1 MMPFNFTELPNYTN
15 DPKILDK
22 FGRNLIAEVKS
33 GKMDPII
40 GRDEDIR
47 KVEEILSR
55 KTKNNPVL
63 IGLPGV
69 GKTAI
74 IEGLAQRI
82 VRGDVPS
89 NLKDKIIYELDMG
102 ALIAG
107 AKFQGEF
114 EERLKAVINKVKES
128 EGKIIIFIDEL
139 HLIVGAG
146 RTQGAIDAS
155 NLLKPM
161 LARGELHCIGAT
173 TLDEYR
179 QYIEKDAALER
190 RFRKMTIKEPT
201 VEDTLAILRGLK
213 ERFETYHGVKI
224 HDNALRSAAY
234 LSDKYITDRFLPDKA
249 IDLVDEACA
258 GIKIAIDSLPASLD
272 ELRRKVMQ
280 LEIEKAALSK
290 EQDQTSVN
298 RFQEIQ
304 KELIEKKVTLQSLEA
319 EWMKEKQAIDH
330 LKTLKTKLE
339 QAKTQFEQYQ
349 LSGDYNKASE
359 IQYSIIPKLEK
370 ALKDNEKVNKTE
382 RLLKE
387 DVTNDDIAT
396 VVAKWTGIPVARLLT
411 SERDKLLNL
420 SLILSNRVKGQ
431 PTALKLVS
439 DALIRSRS
447 GIKDPNR
454 PIGSFIFMGPT
465 GVGKTEVAKTL
476 ADVLFDSDK
485 NMVRLDMSEFMEKS
499 AVSKLVGSP
508 PGYVGFELGGQ
519 LTEKVRRQPYSIVL
533 FDEIEK
539 AHPDVLNILLQILD
553 DGRLTDSQ
561 GHLVDFRNTIII
573 MTSNLGSEALLENK
587 ESSQEQALNILKT
600 RFRPEFINRVD
611 EVVIFNPLNQNVMQ
625 EIIRKE
631 LNDLVLRVNSEK
643 EYQITY
649 QDDIVKQILKDA
661 YDQEYGARPIK
672 RYIQQNIETLLAQA
686 ILKDQL
692 IPEKRFA
699 IALDDKTKDFVLST
713 KLKLN

>member
-1 MMPFNFTELPNYTN
+1 MAFNFAEIPNYSN

-22 FGRNLIAEVKS
+22 FGRNLVAQAKS

-40 GRDEDIR
+40 GRDDDIR

-114 EERLKAVINKVKES
+114 EERLKAVINKIKDS
-128 EGKIIIFIDEL
+128 NGQIIMFIDEL

-146 RTQGAIDAS
+146 RTQGSMDAS

-161 LARGELHCIGAT
+161 LARGELRCIGAT

-190 RFRKMTIKEPT
+190 RFRKMIIKEPT
-201 VEDTLAILRGLK
+201 VDDTLAILRGLK
-213 ERFETYHGVKI
+213 ERFEAYHGVKI
-224 HDNALRSAAY
+224 HDSALRAASF
-234 LSDKYITDRFLPDKA
+234 LSNKYITDRFLPDKA

-258 GIKIAIDSLPASLD
+258 SIKIAIASVPASLD

-290 EQDQTSVN
+290 EKDQNSIN
-298 RFQEIQ
+298 RLQEIDKELKDKKVLLDQLEQEWQ
-304 KELIEKKVTLQSLEA
+304 KEKS
-319 EWMKEKQAIDH
+319 AIDH
-330 LKTLKTKLE
+330 IQDLKTKLE
-339 QAKTQFEQYQ
+339 QAKAQLEQYQ
-349 LSGDYNKASE
+349 LVGDFSKAGE
-359 IQYSIIPKLEK
+359 LQYSIIPQLEK
-370 ALKDNEKVNKTE
+370 ELENNENLKKTE

-396 VVAKWTGIPVARLLT
+396 IVAKWTGIPVDRLLA
-411 SERDKLLNL
+411 SEKEKLLNL
-420 SLILSNRVKGQ
+420 PLILSTRVKGQ
-431 PTALKLVS
+431 SLALKLVS
-439 DALIRSRS
+439 DALMRSRS
-447 GIKDPNR
+447 GIKDPAR

-465 GVGKTEVAKTL
+465 GVGKTEVARTL
-476 ADVLFDSDK
+476 ADVLFDSEK
-485 NMVRLDMSEFMEKS
+485 NMVRMDMSEFIEKS
-499 AVSKLVGSP
+499 AVSKLIGSP

-519 LTEKVRRQPYSIVL
+519 LTERIRRNPYSIVL

-539 AHPDVLNILLQILD
+539 AHPEVLNVLLQILD
-553 DGRLTDSQ
+553 EGRITDNQ
-561 GHLVDFRNTIII
+561 GHLVDFKNTIII
-573 MTSNLGSEALLENK
+573 MTSNLGSQELLKNQENA
-587 ESSQEQALNILKT
+587 QEQALRILKHH
-600 RFRPEFINRVD
+600 FRPEFINRID
-611 EVVIFNPLNQNVMQ
+611 
-625 EIIRKE
+625 EIIPFKPLDKNVVKEIIKKE
-631 LNDLVLRVNSEK
+631 LDNLFARINLEK
-643 EYQITY
+643 EYQISY
-649 QDDIVKQILKDA
+649 DDEIVEKILQES
-661 YDQEYGARPIK
+661 YDQEFGARPIK
-672 RYIQQNIETLLAQA
+672 RYIQHHIETLIAKA
-686 ILKDQL
+686 ILKDEL
-692 IPEKRFA
+692 TANKRFV
-699 IALDDKTKDFVLST
+699 IVEDTKTREFILSSN
-713 KLKLN
+713 LKLN

>member
-1 MMPFNFTELPNYTN
+1 MFNFQELPNYSN

-22 FGRNLIAEVKS
+22 FGRNLIAEAKS
-33 GKMDPII
+33 GRMDPII

-89 NLKDKIIYELDMG
+89 NLKDKIIYEIDMG

-128 EGKIIIFIDEL
+128 KGQIIIFIDEL

-190 RFRKMTIKEPT
+190 RFRKMIIKEPT

-280 LEIEKAALSK
+280 LEIEKAALNK

-298 RFQEIQ
+298 RLQEVN
-304 KELIEKKVTLQSLEA
+304 KELAEKKVTLENLES
-319 EWMKEKQAIDH
+319 EWMQEKQAINH

-339 QAKTQFEQYQ
+339 QAKTQLEQCQ
-349 LSGDYNKASE
+349 LTGDFGKAGE
-359 IQYSIIPKLEK
+359 LQYSIIPKLEK
-370 ALKDNEKVNKTE
+370 ALKDNEKVTKAE

-396 VVAKWTGIPVARLLT
+396 VVAKWTGIPVTRLLT

-476 ADVLFDSDK
+476 ADALFDSDK
-485 NMVRLDMSEFMEKS
+485 NIVRMDMSEFMEKS

-587 ESSQEQALNILKT
+587 ASSQQQALNILKT

-611 EVVIFNPLNQNVMQ
+611 EVVIFNPLNQNVIQ

-631 LNDLVLRVNSEK
+631 LNDLVMRVNSEK

-649 QDDIVKQILKDA
+649 QEDIVQQILKDA

-686 ILKDQL
+686 ILKDQ
-692 IPEKRFA
+692 IVPEKRFA
-699 IALDDKTKDFVLST
+699 IALDSKTNDFILST

>member
-1 MMPFNFTELPNYTN
+1 MFNFQELPNYSN

-22 FGRNLIAEVKS
+22 FGRNLIAEAKS
-33 GKMDPII
+33 GRMDPII

-89 NLKDKIIYELDMG
+89 NLKDKIIYEIDMG

-128 EGKIIIFIDEL
+128 KGQIIIFIDEL

-190 RFRKMTIKEPT
+190 RFRKMIIKEPT

-280 LEIEKAALSK
+280 LEIEKAALNK

-298 RFQEIQ
+298 RLQEVN
-304 KELIEKKVTLQSLEA
+304 KELAEKKVILENLEN
-319 EWMKEKQAIDH
+319 EWMQEKQAINH

-339 QAKTQFEQYQ
+339 QAKTQLEQCQ
-349 LSGDYNKASE
+349 LTGDFGKAGE
-359 IQYSIIPKLEK
+359 LQYSIIPKLEK
-370 ALKDNEKVNKTE
+370 ALKDNEKVTKAE

-396 VVAKWTGIPVARLLT
+396 VVAKWTGIPVTRLLT

-476 ADVLFDSDK
+476 ADALFDSDK
-485 NMVRLDMSEFMEKS
+485 NIVRMDMSEFMEKS

-587 ESSQEQALNILKT
+587 ASSQQQALNILKT

-611 EVVIFNPLNQNVMQ
+611 EVVIFNPLNQNVIQ

-631 LNDLVLRVNSEK
+631 LNDLVMRVNSEK

-649 QDDIVKQILKDA
+649 QEDIVQQILKDA

-686 ILKDQL
+686 ILKDQ
-692 IPEKRFA
+692 IVPEKRFA
-699 IALDDKTKDFVLST
+699 IALDSKTNDFILST

>member
-1 MMPFNFTELPNYTN
+1 MPFNFTELPNYTN

-22 FGRNLIAEVKS
+22 FGRNLIAEARS

-89 NLKDKIIYELDMG
+89 NLKDKIIYEIDMG

-128 EGKIIIFIDEL
+128 KGQIIIFIDEL

-161 LARGELHCIGAT
+161 LARGDLHCIGAT

-190 RFRKMTIKEPT
+190 RFRKMIIKEPT

-298 RFQEIQ
+298 RLQEVN
-304 KELIEKKVTLQSLEA
+304 KELTEKKVTLENLEN

-339 QAKTQFEQYQ
+339 KAKTQFEQCQ
-349 LSGDYNKASE
+349 LSGDFEKASE

-431 PTALKLVS
+431 STALKLVS

-485 NMVRLDMSEFMEKS
+485 NIVRMDMSEFMEKS

-573 MTSNLGSEALLENK
+573 MTSNLGSEALLEDK
-587 ESSQEQALNILKT
+587 ESSQQQALNILKT

-611 EVVIFNPLNQNVMQ
+611 EIVIFNPLNQNVIQ
-625 EIIRKE
+625 EIIHKE

-649 QDDIVKQILKDA
+649 QEEIVKQILKDA

-672 RYIQQNIETLLAQA
+672 RYIQQHIETLLAQA

-692 IPEKRFA
+692 IPDKRFV
-699 IALDDKTKDFVLST
+699 IALDSKTSDFVLST

>member
-1 MMPFNFTELPNYTN
+1 MFNFQELPNYSN

-22 FGRNLIAEVKS
+22 FGRNLIAEAKS
-33 GKMDPII
+33 GRMDPII

-89 NLKDKIIYELDMG
+89 NLKDKIIYEIDMG

-128 EGKIIIFIDEL
+128 KGQIIIFIDEL

-190 RFRKMTIKEPT
+190 RFRKMIIKEPT
-201 VEDTLAILRGLK
+201 VEDTLTILRGLK

-280 LEIEKAALSK
+280 LEIEKAALNK

-298 RFQEIQ
+298 RLQEVN
-304 KELIEKKVTLQSLEA
+304 KELAEKKVTLENLEN
-319 EWMKEKQAIDH
+319 EWMQEKQAINH

-339 QAKTQFEQYQ
+339 QAKTQLEQCQ
-349 LSGDYNKASE
+349 LTGDFGKAGE
-359 IQYSIIPKLEK
+359 LQYSIIPKLEK
-370 ALKDNEKVNKTE
+370 ALKDNEKVTKTE

-396 VVAKWTGIPVARLLT
+396 VVAKWTGIPVTRLLT

-476 ADVLFDSDK
+476 ADALFDSDK
-485 NMVRLDMSEFMEKS
+485 NIVRMDMSEFMEKS

-587 ESSQEQALNILKT
+587 ASSQQQALNILKT

-611 EVVIFNPLNQNVMQ
+611 EVVIFNPLNQNVIQ

-631 LNDLVLRVNSEK
+631 LNDLVMRVNSEK

-649 QDDIVKQILKDA
+649 QEDIVQQILKDA

-686 ILKDQL
+686 ILKDQ
-692 IPEKRFA
+692 IVPEKRFA
-699 IALDDKTKDFVLST
+699 IALDSKTNDFILST

>member
-1 MMPFNFTELPNYTN
+1 MAFNFTELTNYAN

-22 FGRNLIAEVKS
+22 FGRNLIAEAKS

-89 NLKDKIIYELDMG
+89 NLKDKIIYEIDMG

-114 EERLKAVINKVKES
+114 EERLKAVINKVKAS
-128 EGKIIIFIDEL
+128 KGQIIIFIDEL

-161 LARGELHCIGAT
+161 LARGDLHCIGAT

-190 RFRKMTIKEPT
+190 RFRKMIIKEPT

-249 IDLVDEACA
+249 IDLIDEACA
-258 GIKIAIDSLPASLD
+258 AIKIAIDSVPASLD

-298 RFQEIQ
+298 RLQEVN
-304 KELIEKKVTLQSLEA
+304 KSLEDKKTKLEKLEK
-319 EWMKEKQAIDH
+319 EWNQEKQALDH

-339 QAKTQFEQYQ
+339 QAKTQLEQCQ
-349 LSGDYNKASE
+349 LSGDFVKAGE

-370 ALKDNEKVNKTE
+370 ALQDNEKINKTE

-420 SLILSNRVKGQ
+420 PLILSNRIKGQ
-431 PTALKLVS
+431 PNALKLVS
-439 DALIRSRS
+439 DALMRSRS

-465 GVGKTEVAKTL
+465 GVGKTEVARTL

-485 NMVRLDMSEFMEKS
+485 HMVRMDMSEFMEKS

-519 LTEKVRRQPYSIVL
+519 LSEKVRRTPYSIVL

-553 DGRLTDSQ
+553 EGRLTDSQ
-561 GHLVDFRNTIII
+561 GHLVDFKNTIII
-573 MTSNLGSEALLENK
+573 MTSNLGSEELLRNK
-587 ESSQEQALNILKT
+587 ESSQQQALNILKT

-611 EVVIFNPLNQNVMQ
+611 EIVIFNPLNQNVIK

-631 LNDLVLRVNSEK
+631 LNDLVLRVNNEK

-649 QDDIVKQILKDA
+649 HDDVVQEILKDA
-661 YDQEYGARPIK
+661 YDEEFGARPIK
-672 RYIQQNIETLLAQA
+672 RYIQQHIETLLAQA

-692 IPEKRFA
+692 HPDKRMA
-699 IALDDKTKDFVLST
+699 IAIDSKTNDFVLST

>member
-1 MMPFNFTELPNYTN
+1 MLNFQELPNYSN

-22 FGRNLIAEVKS
+22 FGRNLIAEAKS
-33 GKMDPII
+33 GRMDPII

-89 NLKDKIIYELDMG
+89 NLKDKIIYEIDMG

-128 EGKIIIFIDEL
+128 KGQIIIFIDEL

-190 RFRKMTIKEPT
+190 RFRKMIIKEPT

-280 LEIEKAALSK
+280 LEIEKAALNK

-298 RFQEIQ
+298 RLQEVN
-304 KELIEKKVTLQSLEA
+304 KELAEKKVTLENLEN
-319 EWMKEKQAIDH
+319 EWMQEKQAINH

-339 QAKTQFEQYQ
+339 QAKTQLEQCQ
-349 LSGDYNKASE
+349 LTGDFGKAGE
-359 IQYSIIPKLEK
+359 LQYSIIPKLEK
-370 ALKDNEKVNKTE
+370 ALKDNEKVTKAE

-396 VVAKWTGIPVARLLT
+396 VVAKWTGIPVTRLLT

-476 ADVLFDSDK
+476 ADALFDSDK
-485 NMVRLDMSEFMEKS
+485 NIVRMDMSEFMEKS

-587 ESSQEQALNILKT
+587 ASSQQQALNILKT

-611 EVVIFNPLNQNVMQ
+611 EVVIFNPLNQNVIQ

-631 LNDLVLRVNSEK
+631 LNDLVMRVNSEK

-649 QDDIVKQILKDA
+649 QEDIVQQILKDA

-686 ILKDQL
+686 ILKDQ
-692 IPEKRFA
+692 IVPEKRFM
-699 IALDDKTKDFVLST
+699 IALDSKTNDFILST

>member
-1 MMPFNFTELPNYTN
+1 MFNFQELPNYSN

-33 GKMDPII
+33 GRMDPII

-89 NLKDKIIYELDMG
+89 NLKDKIIYEIDMG

-128 EGKIIIFIDEL
+128 KGQIIIFIDEL

-190 RFRKMTIKEPT
+190 RFRKMIIKEPT

-280 LEIEKAALSK
+280 LEIEKAALNK

-298 RFQEIQ
+298 RLQEVN
-304 KELIEKKVTLQSLEA
+304 KELTEKKVTLENLEN
-319 EWMKEKQAIDH
+319 EWMQEKQAINH

-339 QAKTQFEQYQ
+339 QAKTQLEQCQ
-349 LSGDYNKASE
+349 LTGDFGKAGE
-359 IQYSIIPKLEK
+359 LQYSIIPKLEK
-370 ALKDNEKVNKTE
+370 ALKDNEKVTKAE

-396 VVAKWTGIPVARLLT
+396 VVAKWTGIPVTRLLT

-476 ADVLFDSDK
+476 ADALFDSDK
-485 NMVRLDMSEFMEKS
+485 NIVRMDMSEFMEKS

-587 ESSQEQALNILKT
+587 ASSQQQALNILKT

-611 EVVIFNPLNQNVMQ
+611 EVVIFNPLNQNVIQ

-631 LNDLVLRVNSEK
+631 LNDLVMRVNSEK

-649 QDDIVKQILKDA
+649 QEDIVQQILKDA

-686 ILKDQL
+686 ILKDQ
-692 IPEKRFA
+692 IVPEKRFA
-699 IALDDKTKDFVLST
+699 IALDSKTNDFILST

>member
-1 MMPFNFTELPNYTN
+1 MFNFQELPNYSN

-22 FGRNLIAEVKS
+22 FGRNLIAEAKS
-33 GKMDPII
+33 GRMDPII

-89 NLKDKIIYELDMG
+89 NLKDKIIYEIDMG

-128 EGKIIIFIDEL
+128 KGQIIIFIDEL

-190 RFRKMTIKEPT
+190 RFRKMIIKEPT

-280 LEIEKAALSK
+280 LEIEKAALNK

-298 RFQEIQ
+298 RLQEVN
-304 KELIEKKVTLQSLEA
+304 KELTEKKLTLENLEN
-319 EWMKEKQAIDH
+319 EWMQEKQAINH

-339 QAKTQFEQYQ
+339 QAKTQLEQCQ
-349 LSGDYNKASE
+349 LTGDFGKAGE
-359 IQYSIIPKLEK
+359 LQYSIIPKLEK
-370 ALKDNEKVNKTE
+370 ALKDNEKVTKAE

-396 VVAKWTGIPVARLLT
+396 VVAKWTGIPVTRLLT

-476 ADVLFDSDK
+476 ADALFDSDK
-485 NMVRLDMSEFMEKS
+485 NIVRMDMSEFMEKS

-587 ESSQEQALNILKT
+587 ASSQQQALNILKT

-611 EVVIFNPLNQNVMQ
+611 EVVIFNPLNQNVIQ

-631 LNDLVLRVNSEK
+631 LNDLVMRVNSEK

-649 QDDIVKQILKDA
+649 QEDIVQQILKDA

-686 ILKDQL
+686 ILKDQ
-692 IPEKRFA
+692 IVPEKRFM
-699 IALDDKTKDFVLST
+699 IALDSKTNDFILST

>member
-1 MMPFNFTELPNYTN
+1 MPFNFQELPNYTN

-22 FGRNLIAEVKS
+22 FGRNLIAEAKS

-89 NLKDKIIYELDMG
+89 NLKDKIIYEIDMG

-128 EGKIIIFIDEL
+128 KGQIIIFIDEL

-190 RFRKMTIKEPT
+190 RFRKMIIKEPT

-280 LEIEKAALSK
+280 LEIEKAALNK
-290 EQDQTSVN
+290 EQDQTSVS
-298 RFQEIQ
+298 RLQEVN
-304 KELIEKKVTLQSLEA
+304 KELTEKKVTLENLET

-330 LKTLKTKLE
+330 LKTLKTQLE
-339 QAKTQFEQYQ
+339 QAKTQLEQCQ
-349 LSGDYNKASE
+349 LNSDFGKASE
-359 IQYSIIPKLEK
+359 IQYGIIPKLEK
-370 ALKDNEKVNKTE
+370 AVKDTEKVNKTE

-387 DVTNDDIAT
+387 DITNDDIAA
-396 VVAKWTGIPVARLLT
+396 VVAKWTGIPVTRLLT

-476 ADVLFDSDK
+476 ADALFDSDK
-485 NMVRLDMSEFMEKS
+485 NIVRMDMSEFMEKS

-587 ESSQEQALNILKT
+587 ESSQQQALNILKT

-611 EVVIFNPLNQNVMQ
+611 EIVIFNPLNQNVIQ

-631 LNDLVLRVNSEK
+631 LNDLVMRVNSEK

-649 QDDIVKQILKDA
+649 QEDIVKQILKDA

-692 IPEKRFA
+692 VPEKRFA
-699 IALDDKTKDFVLST
+699 IALDSKTNDFVLST